1 MAHPADGQQNL
12 VELWFVD
19 LKDSASALDALE
31 RQTPRLAAEDHKKI
45 SGSASEAAAAERRAA
60 YIALRIVIERS
71 WGSAWRGVPYVLE
84 GSGKPA
90 LPGLTGSFSLS
101 HVDRYALIGLA
112 RSGSIGVDL
121 EPDRQPTVADARRI
135 RIESASIVLAHG
147 ADLPQ
152 PRQTRFL
159 QAWVRLEAIAKADGA
174 GIGRLL
180 TRLGLIG
187 PDPIDGP
194 LFNKCE
200 ADTIAQRFAVCDV
213 AVSGGCVAAV
223 ALDQPLTPLGAR
235 ILPRILPISASAI
248 EALMTNAPATR

>member
-1 MAHPADGQQNL
+1 MVAHPVDGQQNP

-19 LKDSASALDALE
+19 LKDSAAALDTLE
-31 RQTPRLAAEDHKKI
+31 RQTPRLAPEDHKKI
-45 SGSASEAAAAERRAA
+45 SNSITEAAAAERRAA

-71 WGSAWRGVPYVLE
+71 WGSAWRGVPFVLE

-90 LPGLTGSFSLS
+90 LPGLAGSFSLS
-101 HVDRYALIGLA
+101 HVDRYALIGLT
-112 RSGSIGVDL
+112 RLGSIGVDL
-121 EPDRQPTVADARRI
+121 EPDRQPTVADVRRI

-159 QAWVRLEAIAKADGA
+159 QAWVRLEAIAKADGG

-187 PDPIDGP
+187 PDPVDGP
-194 LFNKCE
+194 LFNSRE
-200 ADTIAQRFAVCDV
+200 ADAIAQRFSVCDV

-223 ALDQPLTPLGAR
+223 ALDQPFTSPSAR
-235 ILPRILPISASAI
+235 IVPRTLPVSAPDI
-248 EALMTNAPATR
+248 EALMTNASAT